1 MNTNEDMHVHWVFC
15 DSQPLESHMLK
26 HLKLQFLWFVQ
37 LIQFFRVQMAKPM
50 PLRGLLLSSLLDLGI
65 SSDEVL
71 CVDMRWLNG
80 DIHEASWSIG
90 IQGYSNGILWNME
103 WNIME
108 SQPAL
113 LGCHVY
119 FCNYRSIGRI
129 FLWLPR
135 HVTSYQCV
143 HAMQGRA
150 GRDALIFLVPCDRLT
165 QMRTRKM
172 LSCGETVEQLWLCRM
187 TRMRTSQNQCTHW
200 KMASRQSLLW
210 LLCAWS
216 PVFYIFLSS
225 RHSLVTSISEL
236 KKIEAH
242 LMTSWR
248 ATREPW
254 WNSMRPFLRFSNWN
268 FCRAAADHIADQRP
282 RPWCGHCQK
291 LEPEYNQAAEARRTR
306 STFFLKSISLSE
318 QFIYI
323 HLSSSIYSI
332 IHFVDFFWS
341 ISGSFFPQEWREP
354 RRFLPRQFSHGE
366 NMENIHASMGENTH
380 FQLRWDVKYVIK
392 SHQSSEIC
400 SKLLCFGGHQAWS

>member
-1 MNTNEDMHVHWVFC
+1 
-15 DSQPLESHMLK
+15 
-26 HLKLQFLWFVQ
+26 
-37 LIQFFRVQMAKPM
+37 
-50 PLRGLLLSSLLDLGI
+50 
-65 SSDEVL
+65 
-71 CVDMRWLNG
+71 
-80 DIHEASWSIG
+80 
-90 IQGYSNGILWNME
+90 
-103 WNIME
+103 ME

-216 PVFYIFLSS
+216 PVFYIFCHRAIRLSHPFRNWKRS
-225 RHSLVTSISEL
+225 RHIWWLPEGPRESPGGILC
-236 KKIEAH
+236 AP
-242 LMTSWR
+242 SWGP
-248 ATREPW
+248 TE
-254 WNSMRPFLRFSNWN
+254 N
-268 FCRAAADHIADQRP
+268 FRRAADHIADQRP

-291 LEPEYNQAAEARRTR
+291 LEPEYNQAADALRASACRTR

-318 QFIYI
+318 QFICI
-323 HLSSSIYSI
+323 HLSSSII
-332 IHFVDFFWS
+332 FHHPFRGFF
-341 ISGSFFPQEWREP
+341 SGRSLGVSFCP
-354 RRFLPRQFSHGE
+354 G
-366 NMENIHASMGENTH
+366 MEGAKTVLAKAVRSWAEHVEH
-380 FQLRWDVKYVIK
+380 P
-392 SHQSSEIC
+392 C
-400 SKLLCFGGHQAWS
+400 